1 MNEQNIFDYLSRIVR
16 LMKSTVEELIA
27 FITIVDTGS
36 IVAAAEQLQQTPS
49 GVSRS
54 LNRLEKKLNVTLLER
69 TTRKL
74 KLTQEG
80 SLFLTKTRTIL
91 AELSEAEDAL
101 LKSDSDTSGLIR
113 IDSATPFV
121 LHVLAPLMQ
130 KFMQLYPHIEI
141 ELNSNDQV
149 IDLLQ
154 HKTDVAIRFGA
165 LHDSSL
171 HARLICKS
179 RLYIVASPDYLKKAG
194 IPSRPQELF
203 QHQLVG
209 FSKPVYLNTWP
220 LKIEDEYISLHPQ
233 IKASSGETVRQLTL
247 RGHGIARLSEYE
259 IWQDLQAGRLIA
271 LFEDQIEIQLQHIH
285 AVYYQQKH
293 LPKRVR
299 LFIDFLAQ
307 ELSQQFSTAQE
318 L

>member
-1 MNEQNIFDYLSRIVR
+1 
-16 LMKSTVEELIA
+16 MKSSIEELIA
-27 FITIVDTGS
+27 FISIVDTGS

-54 LNRLEKKLNVTLLER
+54 LNRLEKKLQVTLLER

-80 SLFLTKTRTIL
+80 HLFLDKTRSIL
-91 AELSEAEDAL
+91 AELAEAEDAL
-101 LKSDSDTSGLIR
+101 LKSDSDISGSIR

-121 LHVLAPLMQ
+121 LNVLAPLMK
-130 KFMQLYPHIEI
+130 KFMQLYPKIEI
-141 ELNSNDQV
+141 ELNSNEQV
-149 IDLLQ
+149 IDLLE
-154 HKTDVAIRFGA
+154 HKTDVAIRFGT

-171 HARLICKS
+171 HAKLVCKS
-179 RLYIVASPDYLKKAG
+179 RLYIVASPDYLQQAG
-194 IPSRPQELF
+194 VPQTPEALF

-209 FSKPVYLNTWP
+209 FSKPIHLNTWP
-220 LKIEDEYISLHPQ
+220 LKIGDDYVTVHPQ
-233 IKASSGETVRQLTL
+233 IKASSGETVRQLTI

-259 IWQDLQAGRLIA
+259 VWQDLQAGRLVA
-271 LFEDQIEIQLQHIH
+271 LFEDQIEMQYQHIH

-299 LFIDFLAQ
+299 LFIEFLAD
-307 ELSQQFSTAQE
+307 ELSQQFSTAVG
-318 L
+318 